1 MSAARDGLR
10 SETDGPAIAL
20 EEVCVVQDG
29 RALLDGVSLEVP
41 HGSWTSVL
49 GPNGAGKTTLLRAL
63 TGNVRFTGRILL
75 HGRSVAQQRV
85 RARARLLALVPQQA
99 VVPPGIRVVDYVLL
113 GRTPHQGLRLA
124 ASLADRRRTLAV
136 LQRLD
141 LDRFGERELATLS
154 GGERQRVVLARALA
168 AESPCIALDEPT
180 SALDVGH
187 QLELL
192 ELLAEL
198 QREEGLTVLS
208 TLHDLHLAGQ
218 FADRIAVLAE
228 GRLVAAG
235 APSEVL
241 TAGLVAACWGVA
253 AAVEVD
259 DDGAVEV
266 RIRRRSSVSDGPAS
280 YGPASD
286 APAERDGSAQ
296 ASPTRARHDASQDA
310 ASR

>member
-1 MSAARDGLR
+1 MSAARR
-10 SETDGPAIAL
+10 ARTAGPAIAL
-20 EEVCVVQDG
+20 EAVRVARDG
-29 RALLDGVSLEVP
+29 RVLLDDVTLEVP

-63 TGNVRFTGRILL
+63 TGNVRFSGRILL
-75 HGRSVAQQRV
+75 HGRPVEARGV
-85 RARARLLALVPQQA
+85 RERARLLALVPQQA
-99 VVPPGIRVVDYVLL
+99 VVPPGMRVVDYVLL

-141 LDRFGERELATLS
+141 LDRFAGREVATLS

-168 AESPCIALDEPT
+168 GQTPCIALDEPT

-198 QREEGLTVLS
+198 KREDGLTVLS

-218 FADRIAVLAE
+218 FADRVAVLAG

-235 APSEVL
+235 PPAEAL
-241 TAGLVAACWGVA
+241 TEALIAERWGVGA
-253 AAVEVD
+253 TVEVST
-259 DDGAVEV
+259 DGSVEV
-266 RIRRRSSVSDGPAS
+266 RIRRRGADPLAVPRGDG
-280 YGPASD
+280 G
-286 APAERDGSAQ
+286 AQ
-296 ASPTRARHDASQDA
+296 ASPTRARHDASHDA